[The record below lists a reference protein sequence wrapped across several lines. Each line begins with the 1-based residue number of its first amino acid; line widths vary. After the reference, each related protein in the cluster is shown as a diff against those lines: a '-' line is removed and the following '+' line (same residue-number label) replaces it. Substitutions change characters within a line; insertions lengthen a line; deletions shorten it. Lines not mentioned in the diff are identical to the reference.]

1 MKRQRT
7 IAAAPVRSAAEAWQV
22 VSTLLADTL
31 ESSPAIPVGSVAQ
44 ELAPLYG
51 LAPALIAGGHFES
64 KGLVL
69 VDVDLHLTVSVMTA
83 DAALEVEENPNPV
96 PGGAS
101 ATAEWTLYLPQAG
114 PLNASIAAVVKK
126 SAHLSAYPPPKSA
139 PSAKAKGSS
148 RDSLID
154 VEALRKME
162 MKQ

>member
-31 ESSPAIPVGSVAQ
+31 ERSPAIPVGSVDQ

-51 LAPALIAGGHFES
+51 FGPALIAGGHLES

-83 DAALEVEENPNPV
+83 DAALEVEENLNPA

-101 ATAEWTLYLPQAG
+101 TTEGWILYLPQAG
-114 PLNASIAAVVKK
+114 PLDKSIAAAVKK
-126 SAHLSAYPPPKSA
+126 SAHLSADLPPTSA
-139 PSAKAKGSS
+139 PSAKAEGRSGG
-148 RDSLID
+148 SLID

-162 MKQ
+162 IKR